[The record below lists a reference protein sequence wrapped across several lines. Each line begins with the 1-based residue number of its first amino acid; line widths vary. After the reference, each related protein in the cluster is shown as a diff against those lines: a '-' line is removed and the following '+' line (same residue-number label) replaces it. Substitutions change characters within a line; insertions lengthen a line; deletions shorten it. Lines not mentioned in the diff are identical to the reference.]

1 MLFMFV
7 SNNYKVAGQSLAA
20 FRKKLVP
27 VLISVVIVSA
37 VGLPL
42 LLANIENNS
51 GEAMADVFVGVT
63 FGSNS
68 VREAKVLIDKV
79 KGYTNLFVVDS
90 WDVSTNETAL
100 TEICDYAVDANLS
113 VMVYFD
119 FIYYNLTRSI
129 GSIYNSSTLEEY
141 GVSPWHVPWLN
152 GVKERW
158 GDKFLGVYLYDEPGG
173 NQIDSGYWGGN
184 NVTRLGS
191 PIRTFENVSDYAD
204 AAERYMSSLNRSRSM
219 QLLTNPSYPDGVQS
233 VMPVFTSDYALY
245 WFDYEAGYDVIFAE
259 LSVTRGESSN
269 LQQIALC
276 RGAAKAHDKRWGAI
290 VVMASDKPP
299 YLESRADM
307 LQNMITA
314 YDAGADYVLVFNF
327 PPVNDYGAL
336 KDEHFAAL
344 EEFWN
349 HIHTYSRK
357 EVKAEDHVAFVLP
370 KDYGWGMRN
379 PNDKIWGFWPADE
392 LSLVIWDRMT
402 QLINAHSL
410 RLDIV
415 YDDPKFS
422 FQQTYSA
429 VYYWNGTIS

>member
-1 MLFMFV
+1 M
-7 SNNYKVAGQSLAA
+7 
-20 FRKKLVP
+20 
-27 VLISVVIVSA
+27 
-37 VGLPL
+37 
-42 LLANIENNS
+42 
-51 GEAMADVFVGVT
+51 
-63 FGSNS
+63 
-68 VREAKVLIDKV
+68 
-79 KGYTNLFVVDS
+79 
-90 WDVSTNETAL
+90 
-100 TEICDYAVDANLS
+100 
-113 VMVYFD
+113 
-119 FIYYNLTRSI
+119 
-129 GSIYNSSTLEEY
+129 
-141 GVSPWHVPWLN
+141 
-152 GVKERW
+152 
-158 GDKFLGVYLYDEPGG
+158 
-173 NQIDSGYWGGN
+173 
-184 NVTRLGS
+184 
-191 PIRTFENVSDYAD
+191 
-204 AAERYMSSLNRSRSM
+204 
-219 QLLTNPSYPDGVQS
+219 
-233 VMPVFTSDYALY
+233 
-245 WFDYEAGYDVIFAE
+245 
-259 LSVTRGESSN
+259 TRGESSN

-276 RGAAKAHDKRWGAI
+276 RGAAKAYDKRWGAI

-299 YLESRADM
+299 YLESGADM

-349 HIHTYSRK
+349 HINTYSRK

-415 YDDPKFS
+415 YDDSKLS
-422 FQQTYSA
+422 LQQTYSA